1 MAINS
6 ALAGALAGQTSA
18 SLGKPAQNTGSIL
31 KQSLANTNSS
41 MGFLNPVKTVAG
53 AISPML
59 PFIGNTISSF
69 GSSVSANPNNLIK
82 NADKANSAF
91 ESFLPKQQNKPGQIL
106 PKPLQNNQNQSKP
119 IYPVQNNLG
128 SENGNFGN
136 QNFNTNTSG
145 YTTYNNPT
153 NFSSNLPNNSY
164 SQDNNGLPRDN
175 KPQSPSDI
183 YSSQLAAL
191 KKKIEELST
200 SVAQSGAPTEQET
213 QAMNDLD
220 AAQSRLRNINASE
233 QLGLSG
239 IEQKPIALEFQ
250 TGQKA
255 ALQKQAAALAQ
266 AAGAEGETLAQKLAR
281 LQAQRTSNLDVNKT
295 LLSNAQNELTNLQTQ
310 AKPVEVN
317 QGNSLV
323 RLNPSTGQYETVVEG
338 GNKQTDDIRNYE
350 YAKQNGYQGSLLDFQ
365 REKIGMSSGAYDI
378 QSDPTT
384 GQFYR
389 INKLTGNVEPIAGVG
404 GVGQFQVGVKPS
416 DAQNAAFGFANRAN
430 ASNSIIDKLG
440 SVGSEYKGIIS
451 GSGAFPNILKSSDR
465 QQLEQAQRDFVNAIL
480 RRESG
485 ANITDQEFNNAAQ
498 QYFPQPGDSAEVIQ
512 QKAANRKLTIQNLNR
527 EAGPVAR
534 QNTQVAMNNQPS
546 NSQFGW

>member
-1 MAINS
+1 
-6 ALAGALAGQTSA
+6 
-18 SLGKPAQNTGSIL
+18 
-31 KQSLANTNSS
+31 
-41 MGFLNPVKTVAG
+41 
-53 AISPML
+53 
-59 PFIGNTISSF
+59 
-69 GSSVSANPNNLIK
+69 
-82 NADKANSAF
+82 
-91 ESFLPKQQNKPGQIL
+91 
-106 PKPLQNNQNQSKP
+106 
-119 IYPVQNNLG
+119 
-128 SENGNFGN
+128 
-136 QNFNTNTSG
+136 
-145 YTTYNNPT
+145 
-153 NFSSNLPNNSY
+153 
-164 SQDNNGLPRDN
+164 
-175 KPQSPSDI
+175 
-183 YSSQLAAL
+183 
-191 KKKIEELST
+191 
-200 SVAQSGAPTEQET
+200 VAQSGAPTEQET

-266 AAGAEGETLAQKLAR
+266 AAGAEGETLAQRLAR

-295 LLSNAQNELTNLQTQ
+295 LLSNAQNEFTNLQTQ

-365 REKIGMSSGAYDI
+365 REKVGMSSGAYDI

-430 ASNSIIDKLG
+430 ASNGIIDKLG

>member
-6 ALAGALAGQTSA
+6 ALAGAMAGQTSA
-18 SLGKPAQNTGSIL
+18 SLGKPAQQTDSTL
-31 KQSLANTNSS
+31 KQALSSTNQRMSLTNPFKTAVGAAN
-41 MGFLNPVKTVAG
+41 
-53 AISPML
+53 PML
-59 PFIGNTISSF
+59 PILGNAASGFKNVF
-69 GSSVSANPNNLIK
+69 GTKVSANPSTVIQ
-82 NADKANSAF
+82 NADKANLAF
-91 ESFLPKQQNKPGQIL
+91 ESLIPKRSAQPSQIL
-106 PKPLQNNQNQSKP
+106 PKPPQNNQSFSPNYAS
-119 IYPVQNNLG
+119 QNNSSG
-128 SENGNFGN
+128 YYNTDFGYSN
-136 QNFNTNTSG
+136 YNPNTSG
-145 YTTYNNPT
+145 NTTFN
-153 NFSSNLPNNSY
+153 NFSTNNSPG
-164 SQDNNGLPRDN
+164 QQQNGTDN
-175 KPQSPSDI
+175 KPAPASNPYAD
-183 YSSQLAAL
+183 QLAAL
-191 KKKIEELST
+191 KSKIEELST
-200 SVAQSGAPTEQET
+200 SVAKSGAPTDAEV

-295 LLSNAQNELTNLQTQ
+295 LLSNAQNEFTNLQTQ

-323 RLNPSTGQYETVVEG
+323 RFNPSTGQYETVVEG

-365 REKIGMSSGAYDI
+365 REKVGMSSGAYDI

-389 INKLTGNVEPIAGVG
+389 INKLTGQTEPISGVG
-404 GVGQFQVGVKPS
+404 GLGQFQVGVKPTDTQS
-416 DAQNAAFGFANRAN
+416 AAFGYANRAG
-430 ASNSIIDKLG
+430 ASNDIINQLG
-440 SVGSEYKGIIS
+440 SVGSEYRGVIS
-451 GSGAFPNILKSSDR
+451 GSRVFPNILKTSER
-465 QQLEQAQRDFVNAIL
+465 QQLEQAQRDFVNAVL

-485 ANITDQEFNNAAQ
+485 AAISPEEFNNAAQ
-498 QYFPQPGDSAEVIQ
+498 QYFPQPGDSEAVMA
-512 QKAANRKLTIQNLNR
+512 QKAANRQRTIQNLNR
-527 EAGPVAR
+527 ESGPAAR
-534 QNTQVAMNNQPS
+534 QNTQVVTNNQPS

>member
-6 ALAGALAGQTSA
+6 ALAGAMAGQTSA
-18 SLGKPAQNTGSIL
+18 SLGKPVQQTDSTL
-31 KQSLANTNSS
+31 KQALSSTNQRMSLTNPFKTAVGAAN
-41 MGFLNPVKTVAG
+41 
-53 AISPML
+53 PML
-59 PFIGNTISSF
+59 PILGNAASGFKNVF
-69 GSSVSANPNNLIK
+69 GTKVSANPSTVIQ
-82 NADKANSAF
+82 NADKANLAF
-91 ESFLPKQQNKPGQIL
+91 ESLIPKRSAQPSQIL
-106 PKPLQNNQNQSKP
+106 PKPPQNNQSFSPNYAS
-119 IYPVQNNLG
+119 QNNSSG
-128 SENGNFGN
+128 YYNTDFGYSN
-136 QNFNTNTSG
+136 YNPNTSG
-145 YTTYNNPT
+145 NTTFN
-153 NFSSNLPNNSY
+153 NFSTNNSPG
-164 SQDNNGLPRDN
+164 QQQNGTDN
-175 KPQSPSDI
+175 KPAPASNPYAD
-183 YSSQLAAL
+183 QLAAL
-191 KKKIEELST
+191 KSKIEELST
-200 SVAQSGAPTEQET
+200 SVAKSGAPTDAEV

-295 LLSNAQNELTNLQTQ
+295 LLSNAQNEFTNLQTQ

-323 RLNPSTGQYETVVEG
+323 RFNPSTGQYETVVEG

-365 REKIGMSSGAYDI
+365 REKVGMSSGAYDI

-389 INKLTGNVEPIAGVG
+389 INKLTGQTEPISGVG
-404 GVGQFQVGVKPS
+404 GLGQFQVGVKPT
-416 DAQNAAFGFANRAN
+416 DAQSAAFGYANRAG
-430 ASNSIIDKLG
+430 ASNDIINQLG
-440 SVGSEYKGIIS
+440 SVGSEYRGVIS
-451 GSGAFPNILKSSDR
+451 GSRVFPNILKTSER
-465 QQLEQAQRDFVNAIL
+465 QQLEQAQRDFVNAVL

-485 ANITDQEFNNAAQ
+485 AAISPEEFNNAAQ
-498 QYFPQPGDSAEVIQ
+498 QYFPQPGDSEAVMA
-512 QKAANRKLTIQNLNR
+512 QKTANRQRTIQNLNR
-527 EAGPVAR
+527 ESGPAAR
-534 QNTQVAMNNQPS
+534 QNTQVAMNNQQS